1 LPYPQTATYGD
12 VALFISTDRKNYVRT
27 LTKGD
32 KLATHLGNIAY
43 DDLIGLDYGTQV
55 KTHLGNLFYM
65 LQPAF
70 EDLLAHA
77 RHDTTIIQPK
87 DLGFIAI
94 KLNLRAG
101 ARVIEAGTGSGG
113 LTTWLASLV
122 GDSGHVYTY
131 DRRAGNLD
139 TARRNLTRSGVL
151 DRVTLTQR
159 DIADGF
165 TETGVDA
172 VFLDVTNPQDYLE
185 VARAAL
191 VGGGHFGA
199 LVPTMNQA
207 IDLTSAMFKGAWF
220 RVEVEEIWQRS
231 YKVVPARLR
240 PEDRM
245 IAHTGYLIF
254 ARAVHRPNL
263 AVEEEATD
271 AEDDQV
277 EKSLD

>member
-1 LPYPQTATYGD
+1 MSYPQTANYGD
-12 VALFISTDRKNYVRT
+12 VALFISTDRKHYVRT

-43 DDLIGLDYGTQV
+43 EDLIGLDYGTQV
-55 KTHLGNLFYM
+55 STHLGNLFYM

-87 DLGFIAI
+87 DLGFITL
-94 KLNLRAG
+94 KLNIRAG
-101 ARVIEAGTGSGG
+101 TKVIEAGTGSGG

-122 GDSGHVYTY
+122 GDSGHVYSY
-131 DRRAGNLD
+131 DRRGGNIE
-139 TARRNLTRSGVL
+139 TAKRNLTRSNVM
-151 DRVTLTQR
+151 DRVTIKER
-159 DIADGF
+159 DIAEGF
-165 TETGVDA
+165 DETAVDA
-172 VFLDVTNPQDYLE
+172 VFLDVTNPYDYLE
-185 VARAAL
+185 VARTAL

-199 LVPTMNQA
+199 LVPTMNQV
-207 IDLTSAMFKGAWF
+207 IDLTTKMFKGAWF

-254 ARAVHRPNL
+254 ARAVHRPLN
-263 AVEEEATD
+263 VEEEEA
-271 AEDDQV
+271 
-277 EKSLD
+277 SLDES

>member
-1 LPYPQTATYGD
+1 MAYPQTANYGD

-27 LTKGD
+27 LTRGD
-32 KLATHLGNIAY
+32 KLATHLGNIPY

-55 KTHLGNLFYM
+55 KTHLGNEFYM

-87 DLGFIAI
+87 DLGFIAL
-94 KLNLRAG
+94 KLNIRAG
-101 ARVIEAGTGSGG
+101 SRVIEAGTGSGG

-122 GDSGHVYTY
+122 GDSGRIYSY
-131 DRRAGNLD
+131 DRRAGNIE
-139 TARRNLTRSGVL
+139 TAKRNLTRSGVL
-151 DRVTLTQR
+151 SRVTFDER
-159 DIADGF
+159 DIGEGF
-165 TETGVDA
+165 DQTGV
-172 VFLDVTNPQDYLE
+172 DVTNPYDYLE
-185 VARAAL
+185 QARAAL

-207 IDLTSAMFKGAWF
+207 IDLTGALFKGAWF

-245 IAHTGYLIF
+245 IAHTGYLVF
-254 ARAVHRPNL
+254 ARAVHRAAADEKVAP
-263 AVEEEATD
+263 EEQE
-271 AEDDQV
+271 
-277 EKSLD
+277 